1 MISPAEL
8 RSISAT
14 ARAAV
19 VLWQEVQPHLVAAAA
34 DLEHA
39 RAVAAPAI
47 QSLLRDFDEVSQR
60 LAHGRA
66 LAERCV
72 TAFDGSASR
81 KRADSVATRAVPRE
95 KDEHQLYDE
104 LADRIREG
112 TYRSIGKLAL
122 EYRSDLV
129 RLGKMQP
136 DSTDGSA
143 LRRLQELLAKQVY
156 GTRIPEDELPE
167 RIRTGRS
174 TGDRK
179 RGGRR

>member
-1 MISPAEL
+1 M
-8 RSISAT
+8 
-14 ARAAV
+14 
-19 VLWQEVQPHLVAAAA
+19 
-34 DLEHA
+34 
-39 RAVAAPAI
+39 
-47 QSLLRDFDEVSQR
+47 
-60 LAHGRA
+60 
-66 LAERCV
+66 
-72 TAFDGSASR
+72 
-81 KRADSVATRAVPRE
+81 PRE
-95 KDEHQLYDE
+95 KDEHQLCDE

-112 TYRSIGKLAL
+112 AYRSIGKLAL

-174 TGDRK
+174 TGGRK